1 MQFEF
6 NSKICS
12 NTVNELQTIEYR
24 IRHELETLSNVYKY
38 FHISEDT
45 SDRKISNKIYKQ
57 IINLENEVR
66 KISVLKQSMN
76 KITQVYEENEKQ
88 LSLFSEGYNSRFASF
103 LKPIPG
109 APLKITDFIIP
120 PLFKLDLTIKK

>member
-38 FHISEDT
+38 YHISEDT
-45 SDRKISNKIYKQ
+45 SYREVAKKIYKQ
-57 IINLENEVR
+57 MINLENENR
-66 KISVLKQSMN
+66 KIRVLKQSLN
-76 KITQVYEENEKQ
+76 KITQIYERNEKHFSI
-88 LSLFSEGYNSRFASF
+88 LSEDYNNRFASF

-109 APLKITDFIIP
+109 APLIITDYIIP
-120 PLFKLDLTIKK
+120 PLFKLDLTLK